1 MSSEEPRVLEKQY
14 AVTEQEAI
22 QFMGAEGPHVLS
34 TPSLVN
40 WMELTSREN
49 ILPLLGAGEDSVGVS
64 VHVKHLAA
72 TPVGMSVRVI
82 SRLTRV
88 EGRIFTFEIEAYD
101 EVEKI
106 GEATHQ
112 RASVLV
118 SKFAGRVAVK
128 KEKARRAGG
137 A

>member
-1 MSSEEPRVLEKQY
+1 MASEQPRILEKQFV
-14 AVTEQEAI
+14 VTEQEAI
-22 QFMGAEGPHVLS
+22 HFMGPQGPRVLS

-49 ILPLLGAGEDSVGVS
+49 ILPMLGPGEDSVGVS
-64 VHVKHLAA
+64 VHIKHLAA
-72 TPVGMSVRVI
+72 TPTGMSVRVI
-82 SRLTRV
+82 SRLSGV
-88 EGRIFTFEIEAYD
+88 EGRIFTFEIEAHD
-101 EVEKI
+101 ETEKI

-118 SKFAGRVAVK
+118 RKFAGRVAAK
-128 KEKARRAGG
+128 KENAGRASG

>member
-1 MSSEEPRVLEKQY
+1 MASEQPRILEKQFV
-14 AVTEQEAI
+14 VTEQEAI
-22 QFMGAEGPHVLS
+22 HFMGPQGPHVLS

-40 WMELTSREN
+40 WMELTSRES
-49 ILPLLGAGEDSVGVS
+49 ILPLQGPGEDSVGVS
-64 VHVKHLAA
+64 VHIKHLAA
-72 TPVGMSVRVI
+72 TPIGMGVRVI
-82 SRLTRV
+82 SRLTGV
-88 EGRIFTFEIEAYD
+88 EGRIFTFEIEAHD

-118 SKFAGRVAVK
+118 SKFAGRVAAK
-128 KEKARRAGG
+128 KEKARRAGR

>member
-1 MSSEEPRVLEKQY
+1 MPSEEPRVLEQHY
-14 AVTEQEAI
+14 VVTEREAI
-22 QFMGAEGPHVLS
+22 DFMGPEVPRVLS

-40 WMELTSREN
+40 WMELTSRDN
-49 ILPLLGAGEDSVGVS
+49 LAPLLSPGEDSVGVS

-82 SRLTRV
+82 SKLIKA
-88 EGRIFTFEIEAYD
+88 EGRIFTFDVEAYD
-101 EVEKI
+101 QAEKI

-118 SKFAGRVAVK
+118 SKFAGRVAAK
-128 KEKARRAGG
+128 KEKTRRAGG
-137 A
+137 V

>member
-1 MSSEEPRVLEKQY
+1 MSPEEPRILEKRY

-22 QFMGAEGPHVLS
+22 QFMGGEVPHVLS

-40 WMELTSREN
+40 WMELTCREA
-49 ILPLLGAGEDSVGVS
+49 LMPLLAPGEDSVGVS
-64 VHVKHLAA
+64 VQVKHLAA
-72 TPVGMSVRVI
+72 TPVGMKVKVI

-88 EGRIFTFEIEAYD
+88 EGRVFTFEIEAYD
-101 EVEKI
+101 DLERI

-118 SKFAGRVAVK
+118 SKFAGRVAAK
-128 KEKARRAGG
+128 KEKAGG
-137 A
+137 GSRT